1 MLRIGGSQR
10 RNRNHQQRQKNIS
23 SMVFHGC
30 LSRARLVSA
39 VCRHDNKQ
47 TQTTQ
52 RVWSVAA
59 RPIHQRIRRCLPG
72 CWSISSFLSFGRV
85 ARPRPRCQ
93 SIHLLPEQKR
103 NIGFDQN
110 RRRTSRFIL
119 RGRIRC
125 SFFVVCFTWPSRRY
139 IARNKESNRTERCVG
154 ARAAHPSGRGINGTT
169 MVSRPCCHGANRFR

>member
-1 MLRIGGSQR
+1 MITNKPKRHKEFGLWLRVQYTR
-10 RNRNHQQRQKNIS
+10 E
-23 SMVFHGC
+23 FADAF
-30 LSRARLVSA
+30 RAAGQS
-39 VCRHDNKQ
+39 
-47 TQTTQ
+47 
-52 RVWSVAA
+52 
-59 RPIHQRIRRCLPG
+59 LPF
-72 CWSISSFLSFGRV
+72 FLSFGRV
-85 ARPRPRCQ
+85 ARRPRCQ

-110 RRRTSRFIL
+110 RRRRTSRFIL

-154 ARAAHPSGRGINGTT
+154 ARAAHPSGRGINGTA